1 MNLSL
6 THLLINK
13 YLPPSTVLSVCEYLY
28 TNVLF
33 VAFKTG
39 CDDRMMPILYLGGY
53 SEMDGLKL
61 TCEFTFNKKEK
72 KETFKLQSCRGA
84 FTLPVLQNVL
94 SCAEPLFHTT
104 PPWEG
109 EKKKNGRCGFKKL
122 NCPLACARRCDW
134 WARRSPWR
142 RSWKQELLLTVCG
155 SSQTVWLPFRKVA
168 LCPAQNRSRAARTEG
183 LGRRRNVTYVLSGTN
198 NDTDS

>member
-1 MNLSL
+1 MLLLCLFFRMCCLVLNLSF
-6 THLLINK
+6 TQR
-13 YLPPSTVLSVCEYLY
+13 LPG
-28 TNVLF
+28 
-33 VAFKTG
+33 K
-39 CDDRMMPILYLGGY
+39 
-53 SEMDGLKL
+53 
-61 TCEFTFNKKEK
+61 
-72 KETFKLQSCRGA
+72 
-84 FTLPVLQNVL
+84 
-94 SCAEPLFHTT
+94 
-104 PPWEG
+104 

-168 LCPAQNRSRAARTEG
+168 LCPAQNSSRAARTEG

-198 NDTDS
+198 NETYSWQVLFNLSRMWRVLFENITQMWEVKSWS